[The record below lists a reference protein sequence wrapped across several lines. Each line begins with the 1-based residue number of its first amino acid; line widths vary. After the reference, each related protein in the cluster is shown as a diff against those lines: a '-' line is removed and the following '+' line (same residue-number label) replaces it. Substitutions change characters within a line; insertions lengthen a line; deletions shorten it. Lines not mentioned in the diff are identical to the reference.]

1 MQKFLRTMMLIAA
14 LALPFASNAQTQ
26 VTADRTYL
34 SQDFSVANPEGW
46 VGGTSNYAPTFQ
58 PTGEPSWTY
67 TEYAMNGL
75 AAGHYYYNLFA
86 ANRYQWLVSPEM
98 DLTESGRAQLRYDI
112 ALTAFSGAV
121 APADVDS
128 GKTVMVL
135 VRTKASA
142 NGNWGAWQTLRK
154 WVKNPAE
161 GELDIAELTAAYTND
176 TIDFEAYLGT
186 YAQLAF
192 YCENTTSRM
201 SSVNIHVDNVVVD
214 GIIRAQAPTAIAVA
228 EVGTT
233 TATLTWVDGVN
244 PVVHHY
250 QVMAV
255 AGTDTLYAAAT
266 DALTFTFTGL
276 QPSTSYTFR
285 VRTFIN
291 ANEADASPWSS
302 VSATGFTHYANP
314 TVVNAENSYIND
326 FEASAEGW
334 QFANNATHG
343 WYYATEVISSHLDT
357 VALDAYVLGSFILP
371 DDTVYKTDESG
382 EIDTA
387 ATTWSKANQV
397 NDSVNHVI
405 WVSNDNGTTNTY
417 SNGNSTIY
425 AYMPV
430 QLEAGDYDFSIDY
443 RVNGENNYDYAV
455 AALVDENVA
464 LNATTTNT
472 RPTNLPSGWT
482 ILSDV
487 MQKQTSWTNS
497 SRTFTVG
504 SDGIYK
510 LVLVWSHDGGIYNP
524 PASIDNIVLKKVV
537 SFPVQN
543 LAVADSLTTANS
555 LTIVWD
561 DTINADA
568 TYRIVVKKGND
579 TCGIAENVE
588 GNTFTVDTLTKLTA
602 YSFTVYTNANGVESH
617 PVSISGTTN
626 PNVFAVTDV
635 AATDVTRSSAV
646 ISWADELNVEGTTY
660 NVVVMQDT
668 TVVASLEGVE
678 SGVSV
683 NGLDPLSDYAAT
695 IYAIHIDTATVSTS
709 FSTLNAFGSFCG
721 DLVVADGT
729 ATDSY
734 VPFYG
739 YMTDAAQHNQL
750 LYTEDMLTGLVG
762 SDIEAI
768 AFYPTSLGSKEM
780 NHWTVS
786 LGTTTATSLSSLA
799 STTGFVT
806 VTNDASF
813 ARENGCFVLHFSTPY
828 HYEGGNLLIDMDHQA
843 GNWESHSFYGISKAG
858 ASYTY
863 NSARSF
869 LPKTAFT
876 VACPVT
882 EMVATVTERTSDG
895 ATFEWNNPLAEIEEE
910 AAEYHVV
917 VKSASETVV
926 DETVNAL
933 TYTTNIL
940 TPSTN
945 YTVEVSAVYEDGMII
960 EAEPVAFETRGPCNA
975 PENFVATAAHT
986 TISLSW
992 TQDDPT
998 IESYQLYYAAEAV
1011 NPDTLAEDAFTAV
1024 SGNDGY
1030 TIVDLDA
1037 DETYYVYF
1045 RANCGENQSAWRTA
1059 TVATQPFVE
1068 CGNATIA
1075 DGTTTNEYVPFYG
1088 YWADSYN
1095 THSQSI
1101 YPASLLTDMVGA
1113 TISSIT
1119 YYTSTAQNKSWEMDI
1134 KIGETTE
1141 STLGSSF
1148 LSTDG
1153 MTAVYNGAVSFN
1165 NTTIT
1170 LTFAEPYV
1178 YNGGNL
1184 IIDWNQA
1191 SNGQYANVYFYGSNV
1206 GSSKYEGYSSGTT
1219 SFVPKVAFAYCKEAP
1234 ACAPVEFTIDDIDYN
1249 AATANWAR
1257 PDCQV
1262 NGYLLVYGNDTIE
1275 LGDVTSYSF
1284 ADIAEN
1290 AEHTVSMAVLCGN
1303 GDTSAWNTV
1312 TFNTPAFCRVVA
1324 NVGAEVNGK
1333 NSAIVRWEST
1343 DTTQAANY
1351 SYIIDTVAL
1360 SADSLDNYA
1369 GNIVSGI
1376 EVDSVVVSGLLY
1388 EQNYYVYV
1396 RNVCTLGD
1404 ADALAPWAGPAT
1416 FTTGI
1421 EMPAVVNLSATAVR
1435 NTVTATWERNEA
1447 MYADETEW
1455 QVAIVKA
1462 DADTVALAWQNV
1474 AIDSVTFAGL
1484 DYETAYRVY
1493 VRAYNN
1499 GSVSDSVRA
1508 QATTGINMPAPVA
1521 LTAAA
1526 YRDTVT
1532 ATWQRNEAANA
1543 IETNWQVAIRHANDD
1558 TTALVWNDTDTN
1570 VYVFEGVEFNTN
1582 FRVYVRAIEGED
1594 MSDSVFTTVSTVK
1607 QMPAVVGINVMPL
1620 SHNFAQVN
1628 WNRGNQAIE
1637 NQWAF
1642 GIKKASDS
1650 VYTWTVVDHMD
1661 TMIYGLD
1668 ELTTY
1673 NVRIAALMDG
1683 MSSDSVN
1690 YNFTTA
1696 SKASALSACMTV
1708 AEGTTT
1714 NGYVPVFGNW
1724 MDASQHNQI
1733 VYPAEMLTELVGKP
1747 IQSMKFFVQTGSSTS
1762 SYYGTTWHTQNF
1774 TFKMGETNVDNLS
1787 SGFVADATQT
1797 VYEGSID
1804 AVNTT
1809 NGMVVNFTTPFT
1821 YTGGNLVI
1829 DITTVT
1835 NGAYASASFYGIN
1848 PGKATA
1854 RYSYNTTNS
1863 TQNFLPK
1870 VEFCYEGQYIQ
1881 DLAVENITESE
1892 ADATWMPGGH
1902 ETEWQYVNAE
1912 GKMTAEELA
1921 AAEITTT
1928 NEQNAHITG
1937 LEPNKD
1943 YTFYVRA
1950 HELRDVYTTP
1960 MVVAAVDTIIDT
1972 TYSKENPLEMIFTT
1986 SYDTTFTALM
1996 DTLVATATTTGA
2008 FILPADTVYTTEE
2021 PIVIDSAL
2029 TVWKV
2034 AKTHVDTAFGQDWY
2048 SEWCSVDYS
2057 SLMTCLEPLTV
2068 QVAAASTDSALVLGL
2083 ALEGNAM
2090 NFRYAVKGTDEYVTV
2105 PGIDSVYYD
2114 TTDVEVVYAPEDI
2127 DTIYYGYDENYEEV
2141 ESAEPFNGYNGETY
2155 EWEEPV
2161 TSFYTELA
2169 EGAEPVDTV
2178 YAIDTIDFFYA
2189 FLEPLTSN
2197 TDYVVSAQVVCD
2209 EQNASKWSE
2218 DVEFTTEY
2226 ECGIVELPLVE
2237 TFYETSVT
2245 RDCWTV
2251 AVGENEPDFDTVFQA
2266 EIINGQ
2272 LFPAGNV
2279 DAHDYVPDY
2288 ESDQRYNRYVISPEL
2303 PATENNLY
2311 WFSRVIVNGYDAR
2324 AYSDEHDYSD
2334 DSVAFGYS
2342 MTDND
2347 PESFEW
2353 SDFRQGG
2360 FGTGA
2365 SNTAWT
2371 NTQFVPAG
2379 AKYVAYNFK
2388 GSKPDWMRLVD
2399 VTVREAD
2406 VYNVNIY
2413 NAEPNMGS
2421 VAMTLDTDTV
2431 EAADTY
2437 SESVYEGT
2445 TIGLTATA
2453 NDGYRF
2459 TGWEV
2464 VNAQGKRTVVSTT
2477 NTRSFA
2483 AADTV
2488 MIATFAINEAT
2499 VKVAINKS
2507 AEGTVKISSHG
2518 DTNQFKAAT
2527 GTTFTLTAVD
2537 TVDNRMSFRGWSLNA
2552 NAENIVSYDSTYT
2565 FDLVAESNNAEYTY
2579 TAIFVQDSFNVV
2591 VNYDNAMG
2599 TVTGNGMHPIADSVN
2614 ITLTATVNHGY
2625 EFINWTNAEGEVITT
2640 ELTFDTASRSL
2651 TDLEFNANM
2660 QTVPFYVQVASNDEN
2675 RGTATV
2681 DTTAAQYLDTVIFTA
2696 TPVEGSHSHFLFW
2709 KDLVNQTVYTEN
2721 PLEYIVVEDA
2731 NMMAFF
2737 DVDSHYVYVVSDKD
2751 NYGYVT
2757 INGEAVDSVLFPYG
2771 QQGIS
2776 LEAMPN
2782 TGVAFTA
2789 WNDGNTGN
2797 PRVIGALEYDTTFTA
2812 SFDSIVYQIAVN
2824 VDDVEGSVEN
2834 VNGVEGKYLDT
2845 LTFVAEANPGYRFVD
2860 WTDAEENHYSGD
2872 TLRYTITDAENQA
2885 VMANFT
2891 EAGKVNINLVANI
2904 LAGGTLTVYGQST
2917 IEGEPVDTNSIDGYI
2932 RYDSLSTVTLVA
2944 EPAEHYHFL
2953 RWMSADTLLSEED
2966 TVEVEGIYGDAM
2978 YFTAYFEIDSHLV
2991 KAVAE
2996 NGSFLFNGVA
3006 ADGDSMYTNYGT
3018 TVNVA
3023 PVLTA
3028 NHYHFVAWNDGTED
3042 TVRNILV
3049 ESDTIL
3055 EATFAIDT
3063 HSVTPSVNN
3072 ELFGTVVVE
3081 GMEADENG
3089 AYWYNYGDS
3098 AYLTAVANTG
3108 YHFVNWN
3115 TGSTDA
3121 EYGMVVMANDAIV
3134 ANFDTNVYNVTF
3146 VAENGTIEG
3155 ATTVKH
3161 FTTEQYVAVPAYG
3174 YHFDNWMNVES
3185 NTDTAE
3191 LSAVSDTTII
3201 ANFAKNTYTV
3211 YAAAND
3217 STLGTISEP
3226 VSALYLDTVTLYAE
3240 AIEGYHVENW
3250 SNGMT
3255 GDSINVQ
3262 VTGNDTITAN
3272 FAINVYNVTAVA
3284 NFAERGTI
3292 AGAKA
3297 TEHGALD
3304 TLVAVP
3310 NYGYTFEGWNNGVT
3324 TDTMVL
3330 TVVSDTNVIASFGKA
3345 QFSATA
3351 EVNDA
3356 TMGTAAV
3363 NNATANYLDTVVFTA
3378 TANEHYRFV
3387 NWSNGATTDT
3397 VSIVLASDTTLT
3409 ANFEAIMWTVSV
3421 SSADETMGTVSPA
3434 GDSTV
3439 MDGSSFTATA
3449 TALTGYHFVS
3459 WNTGATTASVTVTVD
3474 SNIALVAT
3482 FAQDTTPATPQFS
3495 VVLTSA
3501 NSAMGTVSAGATVD
3515 SGSVFTATATANE
3528 GYHFVAWIEGV
3539 DTVSTDAAYT
3549 FTVTR
3554 EVSLVAHFAADVVVN
3569 SYTVTAEVNDA
3580 AMGTVTGAGNYEE
3593 GAECVL
3599 IAHANAGYRFV
3610 RWMNGT
3616 EQVGNEGDTIL
3627 TFTVTANITITAVFE
3642 QNDGIE
3648 NVDMSDVTIYSTD
3661 SKIVVRGAENQSIY
3675 VFDVNGRVITS
3686 EANAAETCEFR
3697 MSNTG
3702 VYLVKVGN
3710 APAKRVLVVR

>member
-98 DLTESGRAQLRYDI
+98 DLTESGRAELRYDI

-121 APADVDS
+121 APEDVDS

-142 NGNWGAWQTLRK
+142 NGTWGAWQTLRK

-214 GIIRAQAPTAIAVA
+214 GIIRAQAPSAIAVA

-266 DALTFTFTGL
+266 DALTFTFAGL

-343 WYYATEVISSHLDT
+343 WYYATEVISSHPVYSDSVYSFAAADSIYEGGEFVGIAEDADT
-357 VALDAYVLGSFILP
+357 IWSY
-371 DDTVYKTDESG
+371 
-382 EIDTA
+382 
-387 ATTWSKANQV
+387 TTTIV

-487 MQKQTSWTNS
+487 MQKKTSWTNS

-510 LVLVWSHDGGIYNP
+510 LVLVWSHDGSIYNP

-588 GNTFTVDTLTKLTA
+588 GNSFTVDTLTKLTA

-678 SGVSV
+678 SGLSV

-739 YMTDAAQHNQL
+739 YMTDGAQHNQL
-750 LYTEDMLTGLVG
+750 LYTEDLLTGLVG

-863 NSARSF
+863 GSARSF

-917 VKSASETVV
+917 VKSASETAV

-933 TYTTNIL
+933 TYTTNVL

-1045 RANCGENQSAWRTA
+1045 RANCGEDQSAWRTA
-1059 TVATQPFVE
+1059 TVATLPFLECADVVIGSQSTTMQNAPFYTYYDYAISQMLYTAEELGGAGTINSVTYTCTSGSQTRTVDIYVKPTTQATLASEELVDATATLVYSGTISIAQGDVTVTFNQPYQF
-1068 CGNATIA
+1068 
-1075 DGTTTNEYVPFYG
+1075 DGTTNLVIIVDDNTGSWASSPYYAAYNASDMTRYKYRDGSDFDPSTNNSTTV
-1088 YWADSYN
+1088 
-1095 THSQSI
+1095 
-1101 YPASLLTDMVGA
+1101 
-1113 TISSIT
+1113 SST
-1119 YYTSTAQNKSWEMDI
+1119 RPVAK
-1134 KIGETTE
+1134 
-1141 STLGSSF
+1141 
-1148 LSTDG
+1148 
-1153 MTAVYNGAVSFN
+1153 FN
-1165 NTTIT
+1165 VCHI
-1170 LTFAEPYV
+1170 
-1178 YNGGNL
+1178 
-1184 IIDWNQA
+1184 
-1191 SNGQYANVYFYGSNV
+1191 
-1206 GSSKYEGYSSGTT
+1206 
-1219 SFVPKVAFAYCKEAP
+1219 AP

-1284 ADIAEN
+1284 ADITEN

-1474 AIDSVTFAGL
+1474 TIDSVTFAGL

-1526 YRDTVT
+1526 YRDTIT

-1543 IETNWQVAIRHANDD
+1543 IETSWQVAIRHANDD

-1642 GIKKASDS
+1642 GIKKASDI

-1668 ELTTY
+1668 ELTAY

-1708 AEGTTT
+1708 AEGNATST
-1714 NGYVPVFGNW
+1714 YYPVYGTW
-1724 MDASQHNQI
+1724 MDANQHNQL

-1747 IQSMKFFVQTGSSTS
+1747 ISSIKFYVQTGGSVKNGS
-1762 SYYGTTWHTQNF
+1762 GWHLQNF
-1774 TFKMGETNVDNLS
+1774 VFKMAEPSNVSLQ
-1787 SGFVADATQT
+1787 SGFISAPMET

-1804 AVNTT
+1804 PVTATD
-1809 NGMVVNFTTPFT
+1809 GMVINFTTP
-1821 YTGGNLVI
+1821 YIYLGGNLLI
-1829 DITTVT
+1829 DITTTT
-1835 NGAYASASFYGIN
+1835 NGVYNA
-1848 PGKATA
+1848 ATFRGVNTA
-1854 RYSYNTTNS
+1854 FVTSRYSYNTS
-1863 TQNFLPK
+1863 GSYSSFLPM
-1870 VEFCYEGQYIQ
+1870 VDFCYVGQYIQ

-1912 GKMTAEELA
+1912 GKMTAEELD
-1921 AAEITTT
+1921 AAEKTTT
-1928 NEQNAHITG
+1928 NEQNAHIAG

-1960 MVVAAVDTIIDT
+1960 MVVAAVDTVYDT
-1972 TYSKENPLEMIFTT
+1972 TYSKENPLEMIVTT

-2008 FILPADTVYTTEE
+2008 FILPTDTVYTTEE
-2021 PIVIDSAL
+2021 PIVIDSSL

-2057 SLMTCLEPLTV
+2057 SLMTCLGPLTV

-2105 PGIDSVYYD
+2105 PGIDSVIYD
-2114 TTDVEVVYAPEDI
+2114 TTDIEVVYAPEDI

-2226 ECGIVELPLVE
+2226 DCGQPAELPFEE
-2237 TFYETSVT
+2237 TFDETSVT
-2245 RDCWTV
+2245 IGCWTV
-2251 AVGENEPDFDTVFQA
+2251 MIADTMTDVM
-2266 EIINGQ
+2266 
-2272 LFPAGNV
+2272 PA
-2279 DAHDYVPDY
+2279 
-2288 ESDQRYNRYVISPEL
+2288 
-2303 PATENNLY
+2303 
-2311 WFSRVIVNGYDAR
+2311 IVNGYLYPAGN
-2324 AYSDEHDYSD
+2324 YSDHSYIPTEGRYDRYFFSPEIEDIQATLHWTSSLYVHSYNESVEGWMG
-2334 DSVAFGYS
+2334 DSIAFGYS
-2342 MTDND
+2342 TTDND
-2347 PESFEW
+2347 PESFTWTEMKTSNSSQWTPW
-2353 SDFRQGG
+2353 S
-2360 FGTGA
+2360 
-2365 SNTAWT
+2365 N
-2371 NTQFVPAG
+2371 VELLPAG
-2379 AKYVAYNFK
+2379 TKYVAMHVVCM
-2388 GSKPDWMRLVD
+2388 KPDW
-2399 VTVREAD
+2399 TFINGIEVREAENYTVD
-2406 VYNVNIY
+2406 IY
-2413 NAEPNMGS
+2413 NAKPTMGS
-2421 VAMTLDTDTV
+2421 VMMTLDDDTLV
-2431 EAADTY
+2431 AADTY
-2437 SESVYEGT
+2437 NETMYEGVNVT
-2445 TIGLTATA
+2445 VAATA

-2464 VNAQGKRTVVSTT
+2464 VNAQGKRDVVSTS

-2488 MIATFAINEAT
+2488 MIANFAVNEAT

-2507 AEGTVKISSHG
+2507 AEGTVAISSHG

-2527 GTTFTLTAVD
+2527 GTSFTLTAAD

-2552 NAENIVSYDSTYT
+2552 NAENIVSYDNPYT
-2565 FDLVAESNNAEYTY
+2565 FDLVAMNNNATYTY

-2591 VNYDNAMG
+2591 VNYDSAMG

-2640 ELTFDTASRSL
+2640 ELTFDTTSRSL

-2757 INGEAVDSVLFPYG
+2757 INGEAADSVLFPYG

-2812 SFDSIVYQIAVN
+2812 SFDSIIYQIAVN

-2834 VNGVEGKYLDT
+2834 LNGVEGKYLDT
-2845 LTFVAEANPGYRFVD
+2845 LTFVAEANAGYRFVD

-2904 LAGGTLTVYGQST
+2904 IDGGTLTVYGQST
-2917 IEGEPVDTNSIDGYI
+2917 IEGEPVDTNSINGYI

-2953 RWMSADTLLSEED
+2953 RWMSADTLLSEEE
-2966 TVEVEGIYGDAM
+2966 TVDVEGIYGDAM

-3006 ADGDSMYTNYGT
+3006 ADGDSMYTNFGT

-3028 NHYHFVAWNDGTED
+3028 NHYHFVGWNDGTED

-3115 TGSTDA
+3115 TGSTEA

-3174 YHFDNWMNVES
+3174 YHFDSWMNVES

-3217 STLGTISEP
+3217 SALGTISEP

-3262 VTGNDTITAN
+3262 VTGDDTITAN

-3345 QFSATA
+3345 QFSAVA

-3642 QNDGIE
+3642 ENDGIE